1 MPNIKPD
8 LCQEADVWPVPHAL
22 SAAELGSAVSEIWSK
37 AGSSDGGQGGYGG
50 YGLSLAVGFCRLCK
64 VVNGYPPVI

>member
-1 MPNIKPD
+1 MPNINPD

-37 AGSSDGGQGGYGG
+37 AGTGSGEGQGG

-64 VVNGYPPVI
+64 VVSDGKWIAG